1 MFIRRS
7 LTFVSCFIIP
17 ALAAGEDFTI
27 PSFWRRPNVTLSI
40 DDRISAASKA
50 IETVLGR
57 LASDQFGFSGSQE
70 FYGQLADFDS
80 LTNQTTYKEDV
91 TRFFTL
97 NVVDFGYQLCVGLA
111 YGYDAIRAYNTYQT
125 SDFLDL
131 AVASWAFG
139 RNYTLSDEQASSGR
153 TPVKS
158 FDLTTRCG
166 SASMAGGTFWVRSI
180 SIPFTLY

>member
-1 MFIRRS
+1 MFIWRS
-7 LTFVSCFIIP
+7 LTFVLFVIIP
-17 ALAAGEDFTI
+17 ALGAGEDFTI
-27 PSFWRRPNVTLSI
+27 PSFWRRPNVTLSV

-50 IETVLGR
+50 VETFLGR
-57 LASDQFGFSGSQE
+57 LGSDHSGGQE
-70 FYGQLADFDS
+70 FYAQLADFDGIAK
-80 LTNQTTYKEDV
+80 QTTYKEDV
-91 TRFFTL
+91 TRFFNL
-97 NVVDFGYQLCVGLA
+97 NVVDFGYQFA

-139 RNYTLSDEQASSGR
+139 RNYTLSDEQVSSGR

-158 FDLTTRCG
+158 FDLTARCG

-180 SIPFTLY
+180 NIQFTSY